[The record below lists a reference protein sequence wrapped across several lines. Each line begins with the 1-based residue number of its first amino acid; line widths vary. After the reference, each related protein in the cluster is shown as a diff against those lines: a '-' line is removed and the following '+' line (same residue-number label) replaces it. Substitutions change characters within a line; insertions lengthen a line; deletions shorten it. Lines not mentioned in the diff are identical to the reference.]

1 MSVLKDKN
9 ILLGV
14 TGSIAA
20 YKACEIV
27 RLLRKSGAG
36 VQVVMTNSAKEMVGH
51 TTFSALSGRDVL
63 TDMFPQPP
71 PPGEIHIHTAESVDC
86 IVIAPATANVL
97 AKVAQGIADDLLST
111 MLLANKAPI
120 LFAPAMHFQ
129 MWRNEATQTNLD
141 TLKKHGKLIIEP
153 EYGPLANLVSGEGR
167 MAEPEA
173 IVARI
178 REVLGTAQDFDSVQ
192 VLITA
197 GPTQEPIDPV
207 RFISNRS
214 SGKMGYALA
223 QAALDRGA
231 EVTLITGPVHLPPP
245 DNCTVMP
252 IETAEEM
259 NEAVQKM
266 APSMDLI
273 IMAAAVSDYTP
284 ATPKT
289 SKWKKG
295 EDAVILHLLPT
306 PNILKNLRSQTD
318 AVLVGFALETEAGE
332 KNALEKLQ
340 DKNIDAIILNYA
352 NRPDSGFDADTNE
365 GIFYLKGEKKGVTL
379 PLETKSAMAQR
390 ILNLLY
396 EKILSPK
403 PIRVES

>member
-1 MSVLKDKN
+1 
-9 ILLGV
+9 
-14 TGSIAA
+14 
-20 YKACEIV
+20 
-27 RLLRKSGAG
+27 
-36 VQVVMTNSAKEMVGH
+36 
-51 TTFSALSGRDVL
+51 
-63 TDMFPQPP
+63 
-71 PPGEIHIHTAESVDC
+71 
-86 IVIAPATANVL
+86 
-97 AKVAQGIADDLLST
+97 
-111 MLLANKAPI
+111 
-120 LFAPAMHFQ
+120 
-129 MWRNEATQTNLD
+129 
-141 TLKKHGKLIIEP
+141 
-153 EYGPLANLVSGEGR
+153 
-167 MAEPEA
+167 
-173 IVARI
+173 
-178 REVLGTAQDFDSVQ
+178 
-192 VLITA
+192 
-197 GPTQEPIDPV
+197 
-207 RFISNRS
+207 
-214 SGKMGYALA
+214 
-223 QAALDRGA
+223 
-231 EVTLITGPVHLPPP
+231 
-245 DNCTVMP
+245 MP